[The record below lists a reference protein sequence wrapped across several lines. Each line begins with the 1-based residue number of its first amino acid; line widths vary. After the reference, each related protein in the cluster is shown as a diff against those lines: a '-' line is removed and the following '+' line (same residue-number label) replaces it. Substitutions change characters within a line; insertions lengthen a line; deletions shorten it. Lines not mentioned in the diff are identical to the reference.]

1 MTALDR
7 ITVFGEVLFDCFP
20 GGEKVL
26 GGAPFN
32 VAWHLQAFAQ
42 RPRFVSRVGDDDEGR
57 TILGAMQR
65 WGMDT
70 TSLQADDSRATGA
83 VKVSLLDGEPSYDIV
98 DQVAYDFID
107 PALVGDASG
116 GMLYHGSL
124 ALRNAV
130 SRQALKKL
138 KSNRLSAVFMDVNL
152 REPWWQRDLVL
163 AWVDEA
169 DWVKLNEDEYALLH
183 DGPSDPM
190 VTGADFLRRHRLA
203 GLVVT
208 RGERGA
214 MAITP
219 DKAAIEV
226 APVRALE
233 VVDTVGAGDALS
245 AVLLLG
251 LNLGW
256 PLRQTLERAQT
267 FASALVGRR
276 GATVD
281 DADFYRLFIDAWK
294 LQSISGAS

>member
-1 MTALDR
+1 MDR
-7 ITVFGEVLFDCFP
+7 MTVFGEVLFDCFP

-32 VAWHLQAFAQ
+32 VAWHLQAFGQ
-42 RPRFVSRVGDDDEGR
+42 RPRFVSCVGDDDEGR
-57 TILGAMQR
+57 TIRSAMQH

-70 TSLQADDSRATGA
+70 AGVQTDDTRATGA
-83 VKVSLLDGEPSYDIV
+83 VKVSLRDAEPTYDIV

-116 GMLYHGSL
+116 GVLYHGSL

-138 KSNRLSAVFMDVNL
+138 KSHRPSAVFMDVNL

-163 AWVDEA
+163 SWVDEA
-169 DWVKLNEDEYALLH
+169 DWLKLNEDEYALLY
-183 DGPSDPM
+183 GGSPDPM
-190 VTGADFLRRHRLA
+190 ATAADFVQRHRLK

-214 MAITP
+214 MAIMP
-219 DKAAIEV
+219 DQAPIEV
-226 APVRALE
+226 APVKALE

-281 DADFYRLFIDAWK
+281 EADFYRLFIDAWK
-294 LQSISGAS
+294 LQSTSGAC